1 MFDGDVYFLA
11 TMRNRIGILTAGGD
25 CPGLNAVIRAV
36 VRRAVIDGNEVLGI
50 KNGWRGLV
58 EGDVEPLTRSSV
70 TGILPRGGTILGTS
84 RVNPLESPETIQQV
98 KQNWEKFGLK
108 ALIVVGG
115 DGSLSAA
122 HELWRDH
129 NLPLVGIPKTID
141 NDIRGTDF
149 TFGFDTAVSVVT
161 DAVDRLHST
170 AESHHR
176 VMVIEVMGRH
186 TGWIAAFG
194 GIAGGAD
201 VVLVPEHPFKLS
213 RVCELLKHREEE
225 GRAFSIVVVS
235 EDAQPHPDE
244 DFLGGDVK
252 EQIYRHDRL
261 GGIGT
266 ILAYEIERCTGL
278 ESRVTKLGYVQRGGS
293 PTPFDRVLA
302 TRLGVKSYE
311 MVEAEQWGRMA
322 ALHGNKIVSVPL
334 EDAVSDLNRLDE
346 EIYRVA
352 EVFFG

>member
-1 MFDGDVYFLA
+1 MIE
-11 TMRNRIGILTAGGD
+11 RIGILTGGGD

-36 VRRAVIDGNEVLGI
+36 VRSSLADDMEVLGI

-58 EGDVEPLTRSSV
+58 DGEVEPLTRYSV
-70 TGILPRGGTILGTS
+70 SGILPRGGTILGTS
-84 RVNPLESPETIQQV
+84 RFNPVQNQQTIKILQD
-98 KQNWEKFGLK
+98 NWNRYGLN

-115 DGSLSAA
+115 EGSLSAA
-122 HELWRDH
+122 RDLWRDYQ
-129 NLPLVGIPKTID
+129 LQVVGVPKTID

-186 TGWIAAFG
+186 TGWIAAYG

-201 VVLVPEHPFKLS
+201 AILVPEHPFRLS
-213 RVCELLKHREEE
+213 RVCRLLQKRQDE
-225 GRAFSIVVVS
+225 GRPFSIVVVA
-235 EDAQPHPDE
+235 EDAHPHPE
-244 DFLGGDVK
+244 ENFLNRETS
-252 EQIYRHDRL
+252 EQIYRHEQL
-261 GGIGT
+261 GGIGNV
-266 ILAYEIERCTGL
+266 LAREIERCTGI

-302 TRLGVKSYE
+302 TRFGAKAYE
-311 MVEAEQWGRMA
+311 MVQAHEWGQMA
-322 ALHGNKIVSVPL
+322 ALRGNKICSIPL
-334 EDAVSDLNRLDE
+334 DEAVSDIKRLDE
-346 EIYRVA
+346 DIYRVA
-352 EVFFG
+352 EIFFG

>member
-1 MFDGDVYFLA
+1 MFTFLV
-11 TMRNRIGILTAGGD
+11 TMRKRIGILTAGGD

-36 VRRAVIDGNEVLGI
+36 VRRAVADDVEVLGI

-84 RVNPLESPETIQQV
+84 RLNPLQSPETLARV
-98 KQNWEKFGLK
+98 KENWEKFGLS

-115 DGSLSAA
+115 DGTLSAA
-122 HELWRDH
+122 LDVWRDH
-129 NLPLVGIPKTID
+129 QIPLVGIPKTID
-141 NDIRGTDF
+141 NDVRGTDF
-149 TFGFDTAVSVVT
+149 TFGFDTAVGVVV

-176 VMVIEVMGRH
+176 VMVVEVMGRH

-213 RVCELLKHREEE
+213 RVCELLRHREEQ
-225 GRAFSIVVVS
+225 GRAFSIVVVA
-235 EDAQPHPDE
+235 EDAHPHPDE
-244 DFLGGDVK
+244 DFLGG
-252 EQIYRHDRL
+252 ELREMLYRHDRL
-261 GGIGT
+261 GGIGSV
-266 ILAYEIERCTGL
+266 LAHEIERCTGI
-278 ESRVTKLGYVQRGGS
+278 ETRVTKLGYVQRGGS

-302 TRLGVKSYE
+302 TRFGVKAYE
-311 MVEAEQWGRMA
+311 MVLAEQWGQMA
-322 ALHGNKIVSVPL
+322 ALRGNKTVAVPL
-334 EDAVSDLNRLDE
+334 EEAVSELNRLDE
-346 EIYRVA
+346 EIYHVA

>member
-1 MFDGDVYFLA
+1 
-11 TMRNRIGILTAGGD
+11 MRERIGILTGGGD

-36 VRRAVIDGNEVLGI
+36 VRRALRDDVEVLGI
-50 KNGWRGLV
+50 KNGWRGMV
-58 EGDVEPLTRSSV
+58 EADVEPLTRASV

-84 RVNPLESPETIQQV
+84 RLDPIKSHETIELV
-98 KQNWEKFGLK
+98 KQNWERFGLC
-108 ALIVVGG
+108 ATIVVGG
-115 DGSLSAA
+115 EGSLSAA
-122 HELWRDH
+122 LDLWRNH
-129 NLPLVGIPKTID
+129 NLQVVGVPKTID
-141 NDIRGTDF
+141 NDVRGTDF
-149 TFGFDTAVSVVT
+149 TFGFDTAVTVVT

-186 TGWIAAFG
+186 TGWIAAYG

-213 RVCELLKHREEE
+213 QVCEMLKHREAQ
-225 GRAFSIVVVS
+225 GRAFSIIVVA
-235 EDAQPHPDE
+235 EDAHPHPDE
-244 DFLGGDVK
+244 DFIPREIKHEL
-252 EQIYRHDRL
+252 YRHDRL

-266 ILAYEIERCTGL
+266 VLASEIENCTGI
-278 ESRVTKLGYVQRGGS
+278 ETRVTKLGYVQRGGS

-302 TRLGVKSYE
+302 TRFGIKAYE
-311 MVEAEQWGRMA
+311 MVRAGEFGRMA
-322 ALHGNKIVSVPL
+322 SLRGSTVGSVPL
-334 EDAVSDLNRLDE
+334 EEAVGGIKRLDE